1 MNTGNERFYGKQLK
15 RDMFNQSGVLVVP
28 AMALVGM
35 EQLQILNRHGISLE
49 EHDVGDR
56 TEPSDH
62 SQLIDES
69 VLIIEDIFQEIR
81 YTKQIPL
88 LTIRKQIFPM
98 IYHTTEQPNL
108 FALFACLQSKDD
120 YTFRHNIGVGV
131 IATLIGRWLE
141 LKESELSQLTIAA
154 TLHDVGKLKI
164 PLELLNKPEK
174 LTAEE
179 FELMKKHT
187 WFGYEMIQNT
197 VGTNLREALVAYQHH
212 ERQDG
217 SGYPLGIKG
226 DQISFF
232 SRIVAVA
239 DVFHAMTS
247 QRAYK
252 NAAPFYE
259 TLKQM
264 HDNAFGVLDP
274 QIIRLFMDKM
284 MQSII
289 GNDVLLTD
297 GSKGTIVMVNPHDPL
312 HPLVSLDSGFL
323 DLSKQSSCHIE
334 RILI

>member
-1 MNTGNERFYGKQLK
+1 MITSNEMYYGKQLK
-15 RDMFNQSGVLVVP
+15 QDKFNQLGVLVVP
-28 AMALVGM
+28 AMTLLSL
-35 EQLQILNRHGISLE
+35 EQLQILNQHGVSLE
-49 EHDVGDR
+49 PNDVNEGTER
-56 TEPSDH
+56 TDH
-62 SQLIDES
+62 SVLVDES
-69 VLIIEDIFQEIR
+69 VLLVEEIFQEIR

-108 FALFACLQSKDD
+108 FGLFACLQSKDD

-141 LKESELSQLTIAA
+141 LKENELSQLTIAA
-154 TLHDVGKLKI
+154 TLHDVGKLRI
-164 PLELLNKPEK
+164 PLEILNKPDK
-174 LTAEE
+174 LTTEE
-179 FELMKKHT
+179 FEIMKKHT
-187 WFGYEMIQNT
+187 LFGYEMIQNT
-197 VGTNLREALVAYQHH
+197 VGTNEREALVAYQHH
-212 ERQDG
+212 ERHDG

-226 DQISFF
+226 EQISFF

-247 QRAYK
+247 KRSYR

-274 QIIRLFMDKM
+274 QIIRLFMDKI

-289 GNDVLLTD
+289 GNEVLLTD
-297 GSKGTIVMVNPHDPL
+297 GRKGTIIMANPHDPL
-312 HPLVSLDSGFL
+312 HPLVSMSSGFL

>member
-1 MNTGNERFYGKQLK
+1 MITSNEMFYGKQLK
-15 RDMFNQSGVLVVP
+15 QDKFNHSGILIVP
-28 AMALVGM
+28 ARTLLGL
-35 EQLQILNRHGISLE
+35 EQLQVLNQHGISLD
-49 EHDVGDR
+49 EHDVNEGTER
-56 TEPSDH
+56 TDH
-62 SQLIDES
+62 SALVDES
-69 VLIIEDIFQEIR
+69 VLIIEEIFQEIR

-108 FALFACLQSKDD
+108 FGLFACLQSKDD

-141 LKESELSQLTIAA
+141 LKENVLSQLTIAA

-164 PLELLNKPEK
+164 PLEILNKPDK
-174 LTAEE
+174 LTTEE
-179 FELMKKHT
+179 FELMKQHAF
-187 WFGYEMIQNT
+187 FGYEMIKNT
-197 VGTNLREALVAYQHH
+197 VGTNQREALVAYQHH

-217 SGYPLGIKG
+217 SGYPLGVKG
-226 DQISFF
+226 DEISFF

-247 QRAYK
+247 KRAYR

-274 QIIRLFMDKM
+274 QIIRLFMDKI

-289 GNDVLLTD
+289 GNEVLLTD
-297 GSKGTIVMVNPHDPL
+297 GRTGTIVMVNPHDPL
-312 HPLVSLDSGFL
+312 HPLVSMSSGFL